1 MVTHRQNL
9 EVKNADVK
17 KNVIGHNVKWDKKST
32 EKKSNIINAEWGII
46 SNGKIMMNRNKV
58 EDNKRQMRHNVA
70 WEKRRTYI
78 RSKVMNPEW
87 EITSN
92 GK

>member
-1 MVTHRQNL
+1 M
-9 EVKNADVK
+9 
-17 KNVIGHNVKWDKKST
+17 
-32 EKKSNIINAEWGII
+32 INAEWGII
-46 SNGKIMMNRNKV
+46 SNGKIMMNGNNV
-58 EDNKRQMRHNVA
+58 EVNKRKMRYNVA